1 MANYPIIDK
10 IHSCDDYRTL
20 SAEELR
26 GLPAEI
32 RSFLVEKVSKTAGI
46 WRLTLAWWS

>member
-10 IHSCDDYRTL
+10 IHSCDDYRAL
-20 SAEELR
+20 STEELR

-32 RSFLVEKVSKTAGI
+32 RSFLVGGADNGASPRVLGPG
-46 WRLTLAWWS
+46 